1 MSGVSRFWREGEQQT
16 GEKKKYTHTREIPCA
31 DITAT
36 GSEGS
41 NASVPGAR
49 VSQRTEADARTWR
62 TTQVAHLAIASMLQF
77 LTNFT
82 RGWNLRTDLLGDV
95 CLFSRSCFED
105 RQTPSLNVCVC
116 VSVFWV
122 GSSIL
127 RVPSRLFGELVT
139 GCFNLRYFP
148 HNPVAA
154 LERRSAVGG
163 C

>member
-1 MSGVSRFWREGEQQT
+1 MCLCVGCEPFLAGGRATNRR
-16 GEKKKYTHTREIPCA
+16 EKKNTHTREIPCA

-82 RGWNLRTDLLGDV
+82 RGGISAQTFWGTFACSRGRVSRTGKPLALMCV
-95 CLFSRSCFED
+95 CL
-105 RQTPSLNVCVC
+105 CVC
-116 VSVFWV
+116 ILGRFLNFTSAFTVVRRIGNGVF
-122 GSSIL
+122 
-127 RVPSRLFGELVT
+127 
-139 GCFNLRYFP
+139 
-148 HNPVAA
+148 
-154 LERRSAVGG
+154 
-163 C
+163 